1 VSIVTCGRVWHLR
14 GGCLALCRCTGVTS
28 LLVLLRFYRLELISE
43 DGGVPVPAGIKSNR
57 VNVAVGDRQITLSNL
72 DKVLWPQ
79 QGFTK
84 GDLIE
89 YYAAVGKWLLPHLKD
104 RPLSLVRFPD
114 GITQKGFYQKDAPQ
128 GTPDW
133 VRIAPVL
140 SKDKQSYINF
150 ILCDNMETLV
160 WMANLGVIEINPW
173 LSRFTSLDNP
183 DFAVFDIDPAEG
195 STWAD
200 VLVVAKLVKQLLD
213 EWKLKGFPKVSGGT
227 GLHIY
232 VPIEP
237 VYTYKESAA
246 FVQFGATLIQQ
257 AYPEKVTLERK
268 VKDRYGH
275 VYIDYPQNAR
285 GQTILSV
292 YSVKA
297 LNGAPVSVPVS
308 WDELDAVG
316 PQTWNIKSAPGRL
329 AQTEDLFMEVLTYRQ
344 NISSILQNALS
355 GNTM

>member
-1 VSIVTCGRVWHLR
+1 
-14 GGCLALCRCTGVTS
+14 
-28 LLVLLRFYRLELISE
+28 
-43 DGGVPVPAGIKSNR
+43 
-57 VNVAVGDRQITLSNL
+57 
-72 DKVLWPQ
+72 
-79 QGFTK
+79 
-84 GDLIE
+84 
-89 YYAAVGKWLLPHLKD
+89 
-104 RPLSLVRFPD
+104 
-114 GITQKGFYQKDAPQ
+114 
-128 GTPDW
+128 
-133 VRIAPVL
+133 
-140 SKDKQSYINF
+140 
-150 ILCDNMETLV
+150 
-160 WMANLGVIEINPW
+160 MANLGVIEINPW